1 MVFRIVRGQCTWKSL
16 SFRSCRAREV
26 QDSLPCRRRG
36 GGGGGR
42 GDTDDACSIDLTLGV
57 VRQLAV
63 GPDSHGQS
71 GHGGSY
77 LADALVKLS
86 VE

>member
-1 MVFRIVRGQCTWKSL
+1 M
-16 SFRSCRAREV
+16 SFRSCRARGV
-26 QDSLPCRRRG
+26 QDSLPCSEG
-36 GGGGGR
+36 G
-42 GDTDDACSIDLTLGV
+42 DNDDACSIDLTLGV
-57 VRQLAV
+57 VRQVAV